1 MVSIIRRLSLLSIL
15 SIALVACGGAPV
27 AQPPTSV
34 PASAPT
40 AAPTVMPTSS
50 AVPTSAVANDGAL
63 SITDDLGRSVT
74 LGATPQR
81 IVSLA
86 PSVTEILFA
95 VGAGQQLAG
104 DTTFCNFPPEAKAL
118 PKIGGFSAKS
128 ISVEAVVGLKPD
140 LVIAGAASQKPVV
153 DSLEQLK
160 IPVLV
165 LAPDSFE
172 DVYASIQQIGALTG
186 HAAQAD
192 QVVTQMRG
200 RVEAVQA
207 KVASIPS
214 AERPSVFWEVY
225 DDPLM
230 TAGPNTIIG
239 QMIALAGAANIFADA
254 TEDYPQISAETVIA
268 RNPPVI
274 LGPASQSAKLSAAAL
289 SQRPGWADLR
299 AVRDGRIYL
308 LDDDITSRPG
318 PRLADA
324 LESLAKALYPT
335 VFP

>member
-1 MVSIIRRLSLLSIL
+1 
-15 SIALVACGGAPV
+15 
-27 AQPPTSV
+27 
-34 PASAPT
+34 
-40 AAPTVMPTSS
+40 
-50 AVPTSAVANDGAL
+50 
-63 SITDDLGRSVT
+63 
-74 LGATPQR
+74 
-81 IVSLA
+81 
-86 PSVTEILFA
+86 
-95 VGAGQQLAG
+95 
-104 DTTFCNFPPEAKAL
+104 
-118 PKIGGFSAKS
+118 
-128 ISVEAVVGLKPD
+128 
-140 LVIAGAASQKPVV
+140 
-153 DSLEQLK
+153 
-160 IPVLV
+160 
-165 LAPDSFE
+165 
-172 DVYASIQQIGALTG
+172 VYASIQQIGALTG